1 MKIKQLL
8 FRFKKRFLF
17 TLFLIL
23 AEVSLGIL
31 FPLFI
36 GIAIDGAIQGSY
48 TGALQLGGLGVLALI
63 IGISRRVYD
72 SRLYAKIFVE
82 AGTQTIS
89 TIQKKTT
96 SIKTARLNMLEEVV
110 EFMENSLPA
119 LIQNIV
125 GLVGIIVIIAFLNIK
140 IFWGGIIT
148 LILIFIIYLI
158 TEKRTLYFHQS
169 YNNELEK
176 QVDIITTNDPQKL
189 SQHLHRTMHWN
200 MKLSDLEA
208 GNFSL
213 SWLILMV
220 LLVAS
225 IIIAIQDG
233 IVQYGAL
240 FALIVYVFDLIES
253 IMTLPLFYQHWIRLS
268 EIIRRLDNVSQGTN
282 S

>member
-1 MKIKQLL
+1 
-8 FRFKKRFLF
+8 
-17 TLFLIL
+17 
-23 AEVSLGIL
+23 
-31 FPLFI
+31 
-36 GIAIDGAIQGSY
+36 
-48 TGALQLGGLGVLALI
+48 
-63 IGISRRVYD
+63 
-72 SRLYAKIFVE
+72 
-82 AGTQTIS
+82 
-89 TIQKKTT
+89 
-96 SIKTARLNMLEEVV
+96 MLEEVV

>member
-89 TIQKKTT
+89 TIQKETT
-96 SIKTARLNMLEEVV
+96 SVKTARLNMLEEVV

-148 LILIFIIYLI
+148 LVLIFIIYLI